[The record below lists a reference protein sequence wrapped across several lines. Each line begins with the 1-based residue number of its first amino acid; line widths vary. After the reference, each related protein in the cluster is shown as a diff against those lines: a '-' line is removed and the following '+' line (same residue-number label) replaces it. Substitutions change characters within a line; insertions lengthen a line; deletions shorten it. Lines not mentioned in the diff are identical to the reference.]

1 MTNEEFIKSISLE
14 GEIWKDV
21 PGFEGLYLC
30 SNHGRV
36 VVTKSHIKKVRKMR
50 LMILRVNNQGY
61 NYLLFYKN
69 NKRKHIYIH
78 RLVATL
84 FVRNDNDYP
93 DIDHIDCNPLNNHY
107 KNLRWCTPKMNM
119 NNPITL
125 KRNKESHIGKQTSRA
140 IPIVQLKDGK
150 LVNTFRCA
158 YEARK
163 YGFCYSCICAC
174 CRGDKL
180 QYKGFQWL
188 YLSKYQTLVNKS
200 KNPESIPMND

>member
-1 MTNEEFIKSISLE
+1 MTNEEFIESISLD
-14 GEIWKDV
+14 GEIWKDI

-36 VVTKSHIKKVRKMR
+36 VVTKTGTGSRSPHQ
-50 LMILRVNNQGY
+50 LMKLRVNYNGY
-61 NYLLFYKN
+61 NYLLLYKN
-69 NKRKHIYIH
+69 NKRKHHYIH
-78 RLVATL
+78 RLVGLL
-84 FVRNDNDYP
+84 FVPNPNNYP
-93 DIDHIDCNPLNNHY
+93 QIDHIDGNKNNNHSD
-107 KNLRWCTPKMNM
+107 NIRWCSCSMNM
-119 NNPITL
+119 NNPVTKQRLSKVL
-125 KRNKESHIGKQTSRA
+125 KGRHTSKA

-174 CRGDKL
+174 CRGDKP

-188 YLSKYQTLVNKS
+188 YLSKYQTLVSKS
-200 KNPESIPMND
+200 KNSESISKND